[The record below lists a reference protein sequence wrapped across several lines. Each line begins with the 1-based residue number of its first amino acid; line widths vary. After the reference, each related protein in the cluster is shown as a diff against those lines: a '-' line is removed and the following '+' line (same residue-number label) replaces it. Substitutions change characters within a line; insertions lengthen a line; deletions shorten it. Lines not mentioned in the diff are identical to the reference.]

1 MSIPLREELNMSYK
15 ADQYVEV
22 QFDDGSSRNLRIQ
35 EVLER
40 DCYIV
45 NVDGNRVMIHE
56 SNILGRNLS
65 S

>member
-1 MSIPLREELNMSYK
+1 MSYK